1 MASAGGTYLVGERG
15 PELLTMGARSG
26 YVTPNHALGGGG
38 PININVNGADPNA
51 VVTALRQYISVNGSL
66 PLAVR

>member
-1 MASAGGTYLVGERG
+1 VSAGGTYLVGEQG
-15 PELLTMGARSG
+15 PELLTLGSSG
-26 YVTPNHALGGGG
+26 GFVTPNHALGGNT
-38 PININVNGADPNA
+38 ININVNGADPNA